1 MWTRNSTEIMVGPFH
16 PSAGLT
22 DKLIDMNDIVR
33 LSEAYEK
40 EITEGTKR
48 MLAAVSKI
56 ED

>member
-1 MWTRNSTEIMVGPFH
+1 MVGPFH
-16 PSAGLT
+16 PAAGLT

-48 MLAAVSKI
+48 VLAAVSKI